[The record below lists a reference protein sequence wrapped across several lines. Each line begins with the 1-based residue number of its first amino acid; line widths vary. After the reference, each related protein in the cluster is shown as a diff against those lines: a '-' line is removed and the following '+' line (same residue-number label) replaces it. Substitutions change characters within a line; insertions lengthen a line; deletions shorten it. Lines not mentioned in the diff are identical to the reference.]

1 MITPARLIRRYPMLS
16 FAALACFLGWAP
28 YGLAAL
34 GLGTHPENNSLGPL
48 LAALVVLGCQ
58 GRAGLGAWWKRLRSW
73 RASPAWY
80 AVALLVPA
88 LVHVVNVLVN
98 HGLGAPLP
106 TSAQLSQW
114 PEIPVTFV
122 AMLVLVGLGEEAA
135 WTAFAAPVLLRRH
148 GLLGAWAILAA
159 LRIFWHLPLM
169 IGGQLPWSV
178 GILGNAGFQ
187 LVVLVMLSARR
198 GGWSLAAVWHA
209 SLNAFGGAFFFGM
222 VSGADQARL
231 FLLLAVAY
239 TLLGSAALV
248 LGRRS
253 SASAREWTSAEVDA
267 GAALAE
273 EGAPARPATTST

>member
-16 FAALACFLGWAP
+16 FAALACILGWGP
-28 YGLAAL
+28 YWCAAL
-34 GLGTHPENNSLGPL
+34 GLGTNPENFPLGPL

-58 GRAGLGAWWKRLRSW
+58 GRSGLGAWWKRLRSW
-73 RASPAWY
+73 RSSPVWY
-80 AVALLVPA
+80 AVALLAPA

-106 TSAQLSQW
+106 TSEQLSHW
-114 PEIPVTFV
+114 PEVPLTFV
-122 AMLVLVGLGEEAA
+122 AMLVFVGLGEEAA

-148 GLLGAWAILAA
+148 GLLGAWAILAV

-169 IGGQLPWSV
+169 IDGQLPWSV

-187 LVVLVMLSARR
+187 VVVLVMFSARG
-198 GGWSLAAVWHA
+198 GGWQLAAVWHA
-209 SLNAFGGAFFFGM
+209 SLNALGGSFFFAM
-222 VSGADQARL
+222 ISGADQKRL

-253 SASAREWTSAEVDA
+253 SASARERTSAEVDA

-273 EGAPARPATTST
+273 EGASARPATTPT